1 MLNIDQLKDILEE
14 ATQKNAASIAEYRL
28 AKRYYGG
35 KQLPSDVI
43 TILEE
48 RGQPPI
54 HENILAML
62 IEKIQGYKDM
72 SRQDTEVIGRQKAD
86 RDMALVLGDII
97 KAISDTLE
105 FSRQKKRN
113 DENLLL
119 GLGVAEVWIK
129 ELDASDEWGK
139 KEKAI
144 TVSTIPSDM
153 FYIDPYSCEED
164 ASDAKY
170 FIKLMSMDF
179 EDAKVYFG
187 QKANALKLNI
197 ISRYRKRVN
206 IYEFWIK
213 EPDSQSQNGYTW
225 NRYIMGDTLVLL
237 RYEKSPFANGMHP
250 FAVCKLKIDDENR
263 WYGFFRNLKP
273 QIDFINFAENRMANM
288 IGSSKILY
296 ESDAV
301 DDADTFAK
309 EINIDNAV
317 VRVKNGAL
325 ADKKIEIVNN
335 QPQISNLSAKVADA
349 RATAQRLSG
358 LNDETLGLAVNRLS
372 GSAIEQRNNAGIV
385 SLQGFL
391 SASAAMDKMIF
402 LKAIDLIT
410 RYFDAEQVFRIVE
423 KDNAERYFTI
433 NEKERDANGDVKIK
447 DGKAVVKNKIK
458 VGMYDISLNLVPHVK
473 TKREDILKHWAEI
486 IKTITPIDPNM
497 IKRLIPLMLDDSD
510 SPIARDVREMM
521 ISNDQQASKQ
531 ASPAEQL
538 QMQNMQL
545 DLQLKQAK
553 IQNLKADALKKI
565 GEGKEEM
572 GRARG

>member
-1 MLNIDQLKDILEE
+1 
-14 ATQKNAASIAEYRL
+14 
-28 AKRYYGG
+28 
-35 KQLPSDVI
+35 
-43 TILEE
+43 
-48 RGQPPI
+48 
-54 HENILAML
+54 
-62 IEKIQGYKDM
+62 
-72 SRQDTEVIGRQKAD
+72 
-86 RDMALVLGDII
+86 
-97 KAISDTLE
+97 
-105 FSRQKKRN
+105 
-113 DENLLL
+113 
-119 GLGVAEVWIK
+119 
-129 ELDASDEWGK
+129 
-139 KEKAI
+139 
-144 TVSTIPSDM
+144 
-153 FYIDPYSCEED
+153 
-164 ASDAKY
+164 
-170 FIKLMSMDF
+170 
-179 EDAKVYFG
+179 
-187 QKANALKLNI
+187 
-197 ISRYRKRVN
+197 
-206 IYEFWIK
+206 
-213 EPDSQSQNGYTW
+213 
-225 NRYIMGDTLVLL
+225 MGDTLVLL

-521 ISNDQQASKQ
+521 IADDEQASKQ

-572 GRARG
+572 GRARR